1 MKTRK
6 KRERRRALG
15 MPKLRFERFSHGPDT
30 LEFKVSVDLE
40 HLSPVS
46 IALVERSSYDIL
58 FISIALI
65 LAIYISMYVA
75 MPFLLAGIVL
85 MSFRCHY
92 GTVKSESIIA
102 IEEIGCQLTTLYFNG
117 TKSSKFIEKAK
128 IRSVLMNEGVTLC
141 RVVFYV
147 AFLLKNE
154 SKITLAFE
162 NLRPNLRVLTKVI
175 GGVCS
180 VMFGESD
187 ECSVSLKK
195 PSSPTSSSRR
205 RSPTSSSRRRKM
217 RKSTSTTKT
226 FDGNVRRR
234 VFKDE
239 DE

>member
-1 MKTRK
+1 
-6 KRERRRALG
+6 

-40 HLSPVS
+40 HLSPVT
-46 IALVERSSYDIL
+46 IAVLEISSYDIV
-58 FISIALI
+58 FISIAFI

-75 MPFLLAGIVL
+75 IPFLLTGIVL

-102 IEEIGCQLTTLYFNG
+102 IEEIGCQLTTLHFNG

-162 NLRPNLRVLTKVI
+162 NLRPNLRVLSKVI

-187 ECSVSLKK
+187 ECSVSSILKK
-195 PSSPTSSSRR
+195 PSSPS
-205 RSPTSSSRRRKM
+205 SSSRRRKM
-217 RKSTSTTKT
+217 RKSMSTKK
-226 FDGNVRRR
+226 FDSSVRRR
-234 VFKDE
+234 VFKDGNE
-239 DE
+239 